1 MLLSH
6 AGLRKAIKYLTIMG
20 KKTSPRKLFTNL
32 KFHSFHH
39 ALHPLRKRQHNI
51 LERYQFICEC
61 QACHEDFP
69 LFEKLSEF
77 DETFDDFIG
86 SDLDELENFTELEAR
101 AAITKYSEYID
112 RHSERYPCY
121 EISIL
126 QECLLRCFR
135 IFEKGHSGFNEN
147 FVVN

>member
-1 MLLSH
+1 
-6 AGLRKAIKYLTIMG
+6 MG
-20 KKTSPRKLFTNL
+20 KKILFRRFVANL

-51 LERYQFICEC
+51 LERYQFYCKC
-61 QACHEDFP
+61 QACIEDFP

-77 DETFDDFIG
+77 DKTFDGFIG
-86 SDLDELENFTELEAR
+86 SDLDKLENFTELEAR
-101 AAITKYSEYID
+101 TAIMKYSEYID
-112 RHSERYPCY
+112 SHSKNYPCY

-135 IFEKGHSGFNEN
+135 IFEKGHSGFNEK
-147 FVVN
+147 FVVK